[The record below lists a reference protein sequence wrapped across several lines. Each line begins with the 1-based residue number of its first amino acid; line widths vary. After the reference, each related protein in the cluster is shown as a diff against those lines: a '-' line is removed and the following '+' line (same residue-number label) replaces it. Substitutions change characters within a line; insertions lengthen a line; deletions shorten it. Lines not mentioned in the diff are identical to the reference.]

1 MSVRTVALFLAV
13 VLAVSACGAADAAGG
28 GESLN
33 SSDGVASVA
42 GTETDTE
49 SDQAAE
55 PADDEVDTEAQL
67 LAFAECIRNEGFEL
81 ADPTVDADGNVIL
94 PRPAGGTDGQGPP
107 SGFAEA
113 RDACAE
119 HLDGVSLG
127 FREGDQTE
135 RQDQLL
141 KFATCMR
148 DNGYDLPDPNFSEEG
163 GRGLLQE
170 VDQNDPAYQAAFA
183 ECDDILGG
191 FGQGGGR
198 GGN

>member
-1 MSVRTVALFLAV
+1 MSVRVVALLLAV
-13 VLAVSACGAADAAGG
+13 VLAVSACGAAEASGG
-28 GESLN
+28 GESLS

-42 GTETDTE
+42 GTDTE
-49 SDQAAE
+49 AE
-55 PADDEVDTEAQL
+55 DVSGGTDGELDPEAQL
-67 LAFAECIRNEGFEL
+67 LEFAECIRSEGFDI

-94 PRPAGGTDGQGPP
+94 PRGDAQGQGPP
-107 SGFAEA
+107 AGFAEA

-119 HLDGVSLG
+119 HLDGVTLG
-127 FREGDQTE
+127 FRSGDQTE

-141 KFATCMR
+141 EFSACMR
-148 DNGYDLPDPNFSEEG
+148 DNGYDLPDPNFSEAG
-163 GRGLLQE
+163 GRGLLQQ

-191 FGQGGGR
+191 FGGGAR